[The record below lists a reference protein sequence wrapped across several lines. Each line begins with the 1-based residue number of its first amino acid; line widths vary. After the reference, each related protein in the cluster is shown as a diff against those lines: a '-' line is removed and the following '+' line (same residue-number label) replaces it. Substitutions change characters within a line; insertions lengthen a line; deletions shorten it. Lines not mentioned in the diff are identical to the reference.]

1 MTNSK
6 TDTRLLNVLQNPA
19 VFDHPVQSIKVI
31 ETHISWVL
39 LTGEYVYKIKKPVDM
54 GFLDFS
60 SLEKRR
66 FFCHEELRLNRRL
79 APQLYLEVVAITG
92 SPEHPRMRGEGRPIE
107 YAVKMKQFRDEALL
121 AHLAEQDRL
130 TPEQIDRLAE
140 TIASFHSRIDAATAN
155 DSHGLPDEGQ
165 ATVENNFRKVLAIFQ
180 DLTPAMAPIRLQGR
194 IEAMSDWCR
203 SEFDRCRKTMQ
214 QRKTDG
220 FIRECHGDL
229 HLDNIVLLDGR
240 PTPFDCIEFNEAFRW
255 IDVISEV
262 AFVVMDLEAK
272 RRRSLAWRLLNRY
285 LEITGDY
292 AGLRLLRYF
301 LVYRAMVRATV
312 TMLKL
317 AQMAPSQRNES
328 PLTDQFRQYVSLAH
342 AYTLAARSDRPLLII
357 THGFSGSGKSLLAGR
372 LAERLGAVRLRSDIE
387 RKRLAGYGP
396 QARTGSGIHSGIYRR
411 EMGEITYRHLR
422 DTAAQLLD
430 ERLPVIIDAA
440 FLKRRDRAACQR
452 LARHHGAAF
461 AILNVRAPVATLRE
475 RIVKRQQEQSD
486 PSEAG
491 LAVLD
496 HQIDNHDPLEE
507 PEQTDVISIDTDR
520 NRAVDT
526 VVEDIAQQLHA
537 MHDERSP

>member
-1 MTNSK
+1 MTNST
-6 TDTRLLNVLQNPA
+6 TDTRLLNALRNPS
-19 VFDHPVQSIKVI
+19 VFDHPTQSIKVI

-79 APQLYLEVVAITG
+79 APRLYLDVATITG
-92 SPEHPRMRGEGRPIE
+92 NPECPGLKGKGRPIE
-107 YAVKMKQFRDEALL
+107 YAVKMKQFRSEALL
-121 AHLAEQDRL
+121 AHLVAQDRL

-140 TIASFHSRIDAATAN
+140 TIASFHSRIDAATGD
-155 DSHGLPDEGQ
+155 DSHGLPEEVQ

-180 DLTPAMAPIRLQGR
+180 DLTPIKQKGR
-194 IEAMSDWCR
+194 IEAVSDWCR
-203 SEFDRCRKTMQ
+203 NEFDRCRKTMQ

-240 PTPFDCIEFNEAFRW
+240 PTPFDCIEFNEALRW
-255 IDVISEV
+255 IDVISEI

-285 LEITGDY
+285 LELTGDY
-292 AGLRLLRYF
+292 AGLQLLRYY

-312 TMLKL
+312 AILKL
-317 AQMAPSQRNES
+317 AQTAPSRRNDS
-328 PLTDQFRQYVSLAH
+328 PLTNHFQQYVGLAH
-342 AYTLAARSDRPLLII
+342 AYTQAAQSDVPLLII
-357 THGFSGSGKSLLAGR
+357 IHGFSGSGKSLLAGR

-396 QARTGSGIHSGIYRR
+396 QAQTGSGIHSGVYRH
-411 EMGEITYRHLR
+411 EMSEITYHHLR

-430 ERLPVIIDAA
+430 GRLPVIIDAA
-440 FLKRRDRAACQR
+440 FLKRRERAACQQ
-452 LARHHGAAF
+452 LARRHGAAF
-461 AILNVRAPVATLRE
+461 AILDVQAPVATLRD
-475 RIVKRQQEQSD
+475 RIVKRQQQQSD

-491 LAVLD
+491 LEVLEY
-496 HQIDNHDPLEE
+496 QIDHHDPLEAS
-507 PEQTDVISIDTDR
+507 EQGDVILVDTDR
-520 NRAVDT
+520 NRSTDA
-526 VVEDIAQQLHA
+526 VVEDIEQRLHA
-537 MHDERSP
+537 LHDERTP